1 MKGQKKVI
9 DALNAGLADELAAVN
24 QYIVHAEMCENW
36 GYGELHDAI
45 KKRAIDEMKHA
56 ETLIAR
62 LLFLEGRPVVS
73 KLSPIHIGET
83 VPKMMDYDLEA
94 ELGAVKSYNA
104 FVKLCVELGDKGSA
118 EVFDHLLQDEERHVD
133 WIEAQKDQIAQM
145 GIQNYLS
152 QKIK

>member
-1 MKGQKKVI
+1 MKGNKKVI
-9 DALNAGLADELAAVN
+9 DALNAALADELGAVN
-24 QYIVHAEMCENW
+24 QYMVHAEMCENW
-36 GYGELHDAI
+36 GYDRLHDAI
-45 KKRAIDEMKHA
+45 KKRAIEEMKHA

-94 ELGAVKSYNA
+94 ELGAVKFYNA
-104 FVKLCVELGDKGSA
+104 SVKLCQELGDKGSA

-133 WIEAQKDQIAQM
+133 WLEAQKDQIAQM
-145 GIQNYLS
+145 GLQIYLAN
-152 QKIK
+152 QAK